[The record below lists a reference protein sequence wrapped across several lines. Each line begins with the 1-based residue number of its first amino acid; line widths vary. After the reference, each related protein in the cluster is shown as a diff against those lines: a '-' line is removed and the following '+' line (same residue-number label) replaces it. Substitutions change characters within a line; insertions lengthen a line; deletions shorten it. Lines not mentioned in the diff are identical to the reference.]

1 MSLPNFDIRNSQQR
15 TDTEHSDI
23 EDHDGPVARSMARN
37 RQPGA
42 AAAPSSSWQSA
53 LGLHPRVSVLSLCA
67 LLIHF
72 SSSILFLVFLNSLQ
86 PFYIAQLQDTPSRSG
101 SDELPSLR
109 IGLLT
114 GKLAFSDELASIFLV
129 LLWGALSDRLGISV
143 VAAVGYCLISL
154 GLVSYALARKPWPD
168 LLWARLIFAGGG
180 SAVTAMLTGEY
191 RYLTST
197 YEED

>member
-1 MSLPNFDIRNSQQR
+1 MSLPNFDIRNRQQAN
-15 TDTEHSDI
+15 DSE
-23 EDHDGPVARSMARN
+23 HDGEYEDNGLVARPTARS
-37 RQPGA
+37 RQRGA
-42 AAAPSSSWQSA
+42 AAAPSSTWQGA

-86 PFYIAQLQDTPSRSG
+86 PFYIAQLQDTPSRGS

-129 LLWGALSDRLGISV
+129 LLWGAMSDRLGIHV

-180 SAVTAMLTGEY
+180 SAVTAMLTGE
-191 RYLTST
+191 
-197 YEED
+197 